1 MLLSIIQQFRDLPLL
16 QRIKDETV
24 KKRFPEVT
32 GLPGASKALFI
43 FALSEELNASA
54 VVISAEEENVKL
66 YEDLRYFSSDSP
78 TIVSL
83 DEEYGYLQLLSQ
95 LKRGERVLC
104 VTTPETLL
112 KKAISPEHYTEFY
125 QYLVEGAEVSLEKI
139 QRVLVGG
146 GYERTT
152 FVENQGEFSV
162 RGAVVDVFV
171 PGQEHPWRLELNGNL
186 IESIRE
192 FEPLTQRSLKN
203 LGNIEITAF
212 KTDSDTF
219 QLWQYFPLGTVCI
232 FNELSSAPD
241 AEISFERF
249 LPVNVTLAC
258 SPTTHSFEFQPM
270 ENFHGALDLLK
281 QRLEFWRREGYSI
294 FCFADNAGQQ
304 ERFIELLQ
312 AHTARY
318 HLEVK
323 ILSGGFFASALKAA
337 VITDEEI
344 FGRYSRQKYLAQLK
358 KEKPIEIGTFVDL
371 KENDYV
377 VHEVHGIGIYEG
389 LRHLTIH
396 EKEEDFLSVRYAEG
410 DRLYVPVEQMR
421 LVQKYISA
429 GQHPV
434 PHRLKIYRLGG
445 SAWQKIKQQV
455 KESTLELAQELL
467 HLYSE
472 RQTVESLRFMIDT
485 HWQKEFESSFIYEE
499 TPDQL
504 EAIAAVK
511 RDLAHHK
518 PMDRLICGD
527 VGYGKTEVAMRAA
540 FVAVDNNRQVAVLV
554 PTTLL
559 AEQHFHTFRE
569 RFADYPMR
577 IEMLSRFRLKK
588 EQEKIVSD
596 IKKGLVDIVIGT
608 HRLVQKDIAFK
619 HLGLLVIDEEQRFGV
634 RHKERIKQLYTEV
647 HVLTLSA
654 TPIPRTMEMALSG
667 LRDISIINNPP
678 EGRLPVRTYVSLYN
692 EEIVREAI
700 QYELRRQGQVFFVHN
715 RVRTIER
722 CARHLEVLLPG
733 VKVKIAHGQMPERAL
748 ERVMLDFV
756 AGKFEVIVSTTII
769 ESGLD
774 LPNVNTLIIDDA
786 TRFGLADLYQ
796 LRGRVGRSS
805 RKAYCYFFFPQ
816 VYRAPARR
824 GEVYAFNPIESHE
837 HSEKLSSAVFP
848 AREHSFLAGFSQGS
862 ADRLKA
868 IQEFSHLGSGFK
880 IAMRDLE
887 MRGAGNLLGREQ
899 SGYVS
904 KVGFDLYCKL
914 LKENIEELKGQKREE
929 IITPVINLRLKA
941 YIPVGYICAE
951 EQRLEMYKRLSLA
964 GDCRELS
971 GLKEEMRD
979 RYGPVAIEVE
989 NLFAVLNLRLLAQK
1003 LSIQEIGEDEQE
1015 WCLLFHSS
1023 CKIPGEKFIRLSRQ
1037 FKENI
1042 AFDQGPPFSLHIK
1055 KMVRDGL
1062 KNILQNLQE

>member
-1 MLLSIIQQFRDLPLL
+1 MLSSISQQFKTLPLFQFL
-16 QRIKDETV
+16 KDEV
-24 KKRFPEVT
+24 EKKRFPQVT

-43 FALSEELNASA
+43 FALGGELNASA
-54 VVISAEEENVKL
+54 VVISAEEESVKL

-83 DEEYGYLQLLSQ
+83 DEEYGYLQLLSR

-112 KKAISPEHYTEFY
+112 KKAISPEHYTEFH
-125 QYLVEGAEVSLEKI
+125 QYLIEGAEVSLAKI
-139 QRVLVGG
+139 QRLLVGG

-152 FVENQGEFSV
+152 FVENPGEFSV

-171 PGQEHPWRLELNGNL
+171 PRQKYPWRLELNGDL

-192 FEPLTQRSLKN
+192 FEPLTQCSLKN
-203 LGNIEITAF
+203 LENVEITAF

-219 QLWQYFPLGTVCI
+219 PLWQYFPLGTVCI
-232 FNELSSAPD
+232 FNELAFAPD
-241 AEISFERF
+241 ADISFERF
-249 LPVNVTLAC
+249 LPVNVTLTR

-270 ENFHGALDLLK
+270 ENFHGALDLLR
-281 QRLEFWRREGYSI
+281 QRLEFWQREGYSI

-318 HLEVK
+318 HLEVR
-323 ILSGGFFASALKAA
+323 ILSGGFFTPALAAA

-344 FGRYSRQKYLAQLK
+344 FGRYSRQKYLAPLK
-358 KEKPIEIGTFVDL
+358 KARPLEVGTFVDL

-389 LRHLTIH
+389 LRHLAIH
-396 EKEEDFLSVRYAEG
+396 GREEDFLGVRYAEG
-410 DRLYVPVEQMR
+410 DRLYVPVEQMH

-429 GQHPV
+429 GQHPL

-472 RQTVESLRFMIDT
+472 RQTVEGLRFVVDT

-504 EAIAAVK
+504 AAIAAVK
-511 RDLAHHK
+511 RDLAQNK

-540 FVAVDNNRQVAVLV
+540 FIAVDNNRQVAILV

-559 AEQHFHTFRE
+559 AEQHLHTFRE
-569 RFADYPMR
+569 RFADYPVR
-577 IEMLSRFRLKK
+577 VEMLSRFRSRK
-588 EQEKIVSD
+588 EQEKTVSD
-596 IKKGLVDIVIGT
+596 LKKGLVDIVIGT
-608 HRLVQKDIAFK
+608 HRLLQKDIVFK
-619 HLGLLVIDEEQRFGV
+619 HPGLLVIDEEQRFGV
-634 RHKERIKQLYTEV
+634 RHKERMKQLYTDV
-647 HVLTLSA
+647 HVLALSA

-667 LRDISIINNPP
+667 LRDISVINNPP
-678 EGRLPVRTYVSLYN
+678 EGRQPVRTYVSLYN
-692 EEIVREAI
+692 EDVVREAI

-715 RVRTIER
+715 RVQTIER
-722 CARHLEVLLPG
+722 CARRLEEFLPG
-733 VKVKIAHGQMPERAL
+733 VKIKIAHGQMPERTL
-748 ERVMLDFV
+748 EQIMLDFI
-756 AGKFEVIVSTTII
+756 AEKFEVVVSTTII

-805 RKAYCYFFFPQ
+805 KKAYCYFFFPK
-816 VYRAPARR
+816 VYPAPARS
-824 GEVYAFNPIESHE
+824 GGVYAFDPVESRE
-837 HSEKLSSAVFP
+837 NGEKLPSSVFS
-848 AREHSFLAGFSQGS
+848 AGEHSFLTGFTQAA

-899 SGYVS
+899 SGYVY

-914 LKENIEELKGQKREE
+914 LQENIEELRGQKREE
-929 IITPVINLRLKA
+929 VITPVINLRLKA
-941 YIPVGYICAE
+941 YIPAGYIFAE

-964 GDCRELS
+964 EERQELS
-971 GLKEEMRD
+971 ALKEEVRD
-979 RYGPVAIEVE
+979 RYGPAPLEVE

-1003 LSIQEIGEDEQE
+1003 LFIQEIREDEQE
-1015 WCLLFHSS
+1015 WQLIFHPS
-1023 CKIPGEKFIRLSRQ
+1023 CRISGERFIRLAQQ
-1037 FKENI
+1037 FGEDI
-1042 AFDQGPPFSLHIK
+1042 AFAQGPPFSLRIK
-1055 KMVRDGL
+1055 KIIRNGL
-1062 KNILQNLQE
+1062 KNILQNLGE